1 MDQLPASPPDAGG
14 EDFTYLLVQLGFHLA
29 RQFGERLA
37 PLGLEPRHAGMLTR
51 LAAHEGLSQQA
62 LGELIGLNPTRMVFL
77 VDELEQRGLVE
88 RRRNTADRRSY
99 ALYLTT
105 QGRDT
110 LRQIQAI
117 GTGHQDEIGA
127 SLTQA
132 ERIQL
137 AGLLRRLAA
146 DQGITADN
154 LPGIPPRPPMVSAQP
169 RTDRPYAAPARPNS
183 PPGPRPGMPGQ
194 PYLAPRSGPCHQP
207 PCRASP
213 GPRPFA
219 PLL

>member
-1 MDQLPASPPDAGG
+1 MDEGRASLPSAGE
-14 EDFTYLLVQLGFHLA
+14 EDFAYLLVQLGLHLA

-51 LAAHEGLSQQA
+51 LAAHQGLSQQA

-99 ALYLTT
+99 ALHLTP

-110 LRQIQAI
+110 LQQIQAA
-117 GTGHQDEIGA
+117 GSRHQDEIGA

-137 AGLLRRLAA
+137 ASLLRRLATE
-146 DQGITADN
+146 QGITADN
-154 LPGIPPRPPMVSAQP
+154 LPGIPSRPHLANAKPRA
-169 RTDRPYAAPARPNS
+169 DRPVHGTGPA
-183 PPGPRPGMPGQ
+183 G
-194 PYLAPRSGPCHQP
+194 
-207 PCRASP
+207 
-213 GPRPFA
+213 
-219 PLL
+219 